1 MSSPRPFRPTVIVVD
16 DDDGLRTALR
26 YSLEIEGFNVVTC
39 ASGEG
44 LLMLA
49 LPQTS
54 ACLVVD
60 QMLPGLSGLDALEA
74 LRARQVDLP
83 AIVITSSP
91 DARLRARTLLAN
103 ARLIEKPLLT
113 DLLTGAIRALLEPVL
128 GPELASAPSPVQ
140 TG

>member
-1 MSSPRPFRPTVIVVD
+1 MSSPRPSRPTVIVVD
-16 DDDGLRTALR
+16 DDDGLRKALR

-44 LLMLA
+44 LLRLA

-60 QMLPGLSGLDALEA
+60 QVLPGLSGIDALEA

-91 DARLRARTLLAN
+91 DARLRARAVLAD
-103 ARLIEKPLLT
+103 ARLIEKPLLN
-113 DLLTGAIRALLEPVL
+113 DLLTRAIRSLLF
-128 GPELASAPSPVQ
+128 PSS
-140 TG
+140 GAAYARAKA

>member
-1 MSSPRPFRPTVIVVD
+1 MSRPSPPRPTVIVVD

-26 YSLEIEGFNVVTC
+26 YALEIEGFNVVTC
-39 ASGEG
+39 PSGES
-44 LLMLA
+44 LLKLA

-60 QMLPGLSGLDALEA
+60 QVLPGLSGIDALEA

-91 DARLRARTLLAN
+91 DARLRARTLLAK
-103 ARLIEKPLLT
+103 ACLIEKPLLN
-113 DLLTGAIRALLEPVL
+113 DLLTRAIRALLLPSG
-128 GPELASAPSPVQ
+128 GPGRVRAKA
-140 TG
+140 

>member
-1 MSSPRPFRPTVIVVD
+1 MSSPRPSRPTVIVVD
-16 DDDGLRTALR
+16 DDDGLRKALR

-44 LLMLA
+44 LLRLA

-60 QMLPGLSGLDALEA
+60 QVLPGLSGIDALEA

-91 DARLRARTLLAN
+91 DARLRARAVLAD
-103 ARLIEKPLLT
+103 ARLIEKPLLN
-113 DLLTGAIRALLEPVL
+113 DLLTRAIRSLLF
-128 GPELASAPSPVQ
+128 PSS
-140 TG
+140 GAARAKA

>member
-1 MSSPRPFRPTVIVVD
+1 MSNPRPSRPTVIVVD

-39 ASGEG
+39 ASGES
-44 LLMLA
+44 LLKLA

-60 QMLPGLSGLDALEA
+60 QVLPGISGIDALEV
-74 LRARQVDLP
+74 LRERQVDLP

-91 DARLRARTLLAN
+91 DARLRARTRLAD
-103 ARLIEKPLLT
+103 AYLIEKPLLN
-113 DLLTGAIRALLEPVL
+113 DLLTRAIRSLLFPSG
-128 GPELASAPSPVQ
+128 GPARASANA
-140 TG
+140 